1 MVRQKDRIYMPMGT
15 GGLLRF
21 AEEEKVIFK
30 VTPKQLIILTTIIV
44 AIEIVFAKIL
54 PLA

>member
-30 VTPKQLIILTTIIV
+30 VKPRDVVILTAVI
-44 AIEIVFAKIL
+44 AAAEILLKIFV
-54 PLA
+54 PL